1 MPSENNETVP
11 NIHLEIRLN
20 DSNSNNTFIAL
31 NLHQM
36 IDAKSHKSEIV
47 IVKSGTLQG
56 STPRRRHIERL
67 RVKKKP

>member
-31 NLHQM
+31 NLHRM
-36 IDAKSHKSEIV
+36 IDSKMQKAKI
-47 IVKSGTLQG
+47 
-56 STPRRRHIERL
+56 RDRNR
-67 RVKKKP
+67 